1 MTLDHVAI
9 IVSKIE
15 NLDFY
20 EKLGFKE
27 SKRITR
33 KNDVIVFMEYEGI
46 NLEVFVDSNHPERV
60 IRPEA
65 RGLRHIA
72 FLVENL
78 NCIDIEYEEIYT
90 DWFGRKAML
99 VKDYDGQPIELIEK
113 RGIEI

>member
-65 RGLRHIA
+65 R
-72 FLVENL
+72 
-78 NCIDIEYEEIYT
+78 
-90 DWFGRKAML
+90 
-99 VKDYDGQPIELIEK
+99 
-113 RGIEI
+113 